1 MTPAPQQSTATVDT
15 LAPTLGAAA
24 LHVQLDGATILPE
37 LTLEVAPG
45 KFTAIIGP
53 NGCGKSTLL
62 RTLIRLIKPHAGH
75 VELDG
80 TDIAHAHSK
89 ALARRMALLPQSAH
103 APGGITVRDLVA
115 RGRFPHTGL
124 LRQWTEADDVAV
136 AGALEAT
143 GLQEWAD
150 RHVDGLSGG
159 QRQRVWVA
167 MLLAQQT
174 RVVLLDEPTTYL
186 DIAHQY
192 TLLELINEMAAG
204 QGRTVVAVLHDLQQ
218 AAHYADELVVMKAG
232 QIVAQGAP
240 ADILSAELIKD
251 VFGLDC
257 HLVVDDA
264 TGTVL
269 VVPDRPGRPDL
280 SAIPPLG

>member
-1 MTPAPQQSTATVDT
+1 LEATGLRVD
-15 LAPTLGAAA
+15 
-24 LHVQLDGATILPE
+24 LDGATILPE
-37 LTLEVAPG
+37 LSLEVAPG
-45 KFTAIIGP
+45 KLTAIIGP

-62 RTLIRLIKPHAGH
+62 RTLIRLLKPAEGG
-75 VELDG
+75 VALDG
-80 TDIAHAHSK
+80 KDIAHAHSK

-103 APGGITVRDLVA
+103 APSGITVRDLVA

-124 LRQWTEADDVAV
+124 LRQWTPADDVAV

-143 GLQEWAD
+143 GLQDWGE

-174 RVVLLDEPTTYL
+174 NVVLLDEPTTYL

-192 TLLELINEMAAG
+192 ALLELVKEMSTG

-232 QIVAQGAP
+232 RVVAQGAP
-240 ADILSAELIKD
+240 SAILSAELIAE
-251 VFGLDC
+251 VFGLAC